1 MKNYVSR
8 VLIQFNDKYDK
19 GKEYTVDKIYKCDRA
34 RYEELKK
41 LGALKL
47 LKIERRK

>member
-1 MKNYVSR
+1 MKNYVCK

-19 GKEYTVDKIYKCDRA
+19 GKEYKAESIYKCDRS
-34 RYEELKK
+34 RYEQLKK

>member
-8 VLIQFNDKYDK
+8 VLIEFNDKNDK
-19 GKEYTVDKIYKCDRA
+19 GKLYTVDKIYKCDRT

-47 LKIERRK
+47 LKIEKK

>member
-1 MKNYVSR
+1 MKNYVSK
-8 VLIQFNDKYDK
+8 VMIQFNDKTDK
-19 GKEYTVDKIYKCDRA
+19 GKEYTAGKIYRCNRS

-47 LKIERRK
+47 LKIERKK